1 MRRHA
6 WILYVVVG
14 VLALAVWQLVPA
26 LQTGPIFSTIAVAAP
41 FATILAVRL
50 WRPAVRWPW
59 YLFAFGQMLF
69 VVDDVISSTGGQLF
83 RGAAPEWLA
92 NLAPMAAYPCLIAGI
107 FFAAVT
113 EEHARRRSEARFASL
128 VRNSSDMVIVVDAG
142 GAIRYVSAS
151 ITRVLGHRPRELE
164 GRQLET
170 LAHSEDAGSI
180 EALLPVEV
188 SVDGSAGTRAEFRVQ
203 HVNGDWIHVEALR
216 TNLLEDENVRGI
228 VLNIR
233 DISERKA
240 FEEQLAHQAFTDPV
254 TGLANR
260 ALFRDRVEHALQR
273 RSRDGKP
280 VSVLFMDLDDFK
292 TINDSLGHAAGDRLL
307 VEVGERVRAA
317 LRTAD
322 TTARLGGDEFAVLLE
337 DGGDGARAAE
347 VAVRIL
353 DSLEAPFVLEEKEV
367 YVHASIGIASADER
381 SALTALDT
389 DALLRNADAAMYMA
403 KQGGKGRY
411 QVYEPAM
418 HHTALQRLEM
428 KGDLQ
433 RALDHG
439 EFVLHYQP
447 VIELATGRITGF
459 EALVRWDRAEGG
471 IVPPLDF
478 VPLAEETGLI
488 VPIGRWVLQEAVATG
503 KRLQDRFPAEPRLN
517 MAVNLSA
524 RQIQHP
530 DFIRDVETVLR
541 EVGFHPNDLMLEIT
555 ESVMMDDLDRSI
567 QRLGQLRA
575 IGVRLAVDDFGT
587 GYSSLNY
594 IRRLPIDV
602 LKVDKSFVDGISD
615 GGEESAL
622 TAAIIDLAGILH
634 LRPVAEGI
642 ERAEQLEQLR
652 ALDCELGQGYYFTA
666 PLPVDEVEHLL
677 EARSTHAFAE
687 NELSFWA

>member
-6 WILYVVVG
+6 WLLSVVVG
-14 VLALAVWQLVPA
+14 LLALAVWQLVPA
-26 LQTGPIFSTIAVAAP
+26 LQSGPLFNTISVLAP
-41 FATILAVRL
+41 FATILAVQL
-50 WRPAVRWPW
+50 WRPVVRWPW
-59 YLFAFGQMLF
+59 YLFALGQALF
-69 VVDDVISSTGGQLF
+69 VVDDVISSSGGRLF
-83 RGAAPEWLA
+83 AGMAPEWVA
-92 NLAPMAAYPCLIAGI
+92 NLAPMLAYPCLIAGI

-113 EEHARRRSEARFASL
+113 EEHARRKSEARFASL
-128 VRNSSDMVIVVDAG
+128 VRNSSDVVIVVAADG
-142 GAIRYVSAS
+142 TIRDVSGS
-151 ITRVLGHRPRELE
+151 IMRVLGHQPRNLV
-164 GRQLET
+164 GRHLGD
-170 LAHSEDAGSI
+170 LVHPEDRDDV
-180 EALLPVEV
+180 EALLR
-188 SVDGSAGTRAEFRVQ
+188 VDSTLDAPATVRAEFRAQ
-203 HVNGDWIHVEALR
+203 HLVGDWLHLEALR
-216 TNLLEDENVRGI
+216 TNLLADENVRGI

-233 DISERKA
+233 DVSERKA
-240 FEEQLAHQAFTDPV
+240 FEEQLSHQAFHDPV

-260 ALFRDRVEHALQR
+260 ALFRDRVEHAMQR

-292 TINDSLGHAAGDRLL
+292 TINDSLGHAAGDALL
-307 VEVGERVRAA
+307 VEVGERVRDT

-353 DSLEAPFVLEEKEV
+353 ASLDAPFVLEEKEV
-367 YVHASIGIASADER
+367 FVHASIGIASADEH
-381 SALTALDT
+381 SELTASDA

-411 QVYEPAM
+411 QVFEPTM
-418 HHTALQRLEM
+418 HHTALHRLEL
-428 KGDLQ
+428 KADLQ
-433 RALDHG
+433 RALDH
-439 EFVLHYQP
+439 EELVLHYQP
-447 VIELATGRITGF
+447 VIELATGKITGF
-459 EALVRWDRAEGG
+459 EALVRWDRPERGL
-471 IVPPLDF
+471 VPPVEF
-478 VPLAEETGLI
+478 IPLAEETGLI
-488 VPIGRWVLQEAVATG
+488 IPIGRWVLNEAIVAAR
-503 KRLQDRFPAEPRLN
+503 RLQEGFPSDPPLH

-530 DFIRDVETVLR
+530 DFVRDVESVLR
-541 EVGFHPNDLMLEIT
+541 EVGLDANDLILEIT

-567 QRLGQLRA
+567 QRLAELRA

-602 LKVDKSFVDGISD
+602 LKVDKSFVDGISE

-652 ALDCELGQGYYFTA
+652 ALDCELGQGFYFTA
-666 PLPVDEVEHLL
+666 PLPLEETEQLL
-677 EARSTHAFAE
+677 EARSTRAFAE